1 MKHLNF
7 FLFFAALCL
16 AAGCS
21 GLGLPDVNI
30 SDMKLTPITAQD
42 AQKQVQPV
50 LDRFLHR
57 GVLVSSEF
65 LPENTKIYCKY
76 AGETEPRQVGTAK
89 VETWVFAVRPN
100 AQVNGRQE
108 WLYLFVNALNGDV
121 NGKILEGELQ
131 GMTWQELYK
140 KDEKADNYTLWLA
153 ETKGRPVD
161 SDWRGAVAAWKPE
174 EARGDHAWIR
184 RIDNQTEL
192 QTLYAGDCET
202 PVDWSKK
209 TLLLVAG
216 MENYQNEPFDLTV
229 SADGSTGS
237 YTVSVCRIQSILTAQ
252 LFWTRAILVDKLP
265 ADAVITVETQY
276 LG

>member
-1 MKHLNF
+1 MKHLSFSF
-7 FLFFAALCL
+7 FIAALCL
-16 AAGCS
+16 VAGCS

-30 SDMKLTPITAQD
+30 SDLKLTPITAQE

-65 LPENTKIYCKY
+65 LPENTKIYCKH
-76 AGETEPRQVGTAK
+76 AGETEPRQVGTAN
-89 VETWVFAVRPN
+89 VATWVFAVRPN

-121 NGKILEGELQ
+121 NGRILAGELQ
-131 GMTWQELYK
+131 GLTWQELYK

-153 ETKGRPVD
+153 ETIGRPVD
-161 SDWRGAVAAWKPE
+161 SDWRGAVAEWKPE

-184 RIDNQTEL
+184 RIDDQTEL
-192 QTLYAGDCET
+192 QALYAGDRDVS
-202 PVDWSKK
+202 VDWSKK

-216 MENYQNEPFDLTV
+216 KENNQNEPFDLTV
-229 SADGSTGS
+229 SADGSAGS
-237 YTVSVCRIQSILTAQ
+237 CTVSVCRIRSILTAQ

-265 ADAVITVETQY
+265 ADAVITVETQF

>member
-1 MKHLNF
+1 MRHLNF
-7 FLFFAALCL
+7 SFFIAAFCL
-16 AAGCS
+16 VAGCS

-30 SDMKLTPITAQD
+30 SDMKLTPITAQE

-65 LPENTKIYCKY
+65 LPENTKIYCKH
-76 AGETEPRQVGTAK
+76 AGETEPRQVGTAN
-89 VETWVFAVRPN
+89 VATWVFAVRPN

-121 NGKILEGELQ
+121 NGRILAGELQ
-131 GMTWQELYK
+131 GLTWQELYK

-153 ETKGRPVD
+153 ETKDRPVD
-161 SDWRGAVAAWKPE
+161 SDWRGAVAEWKPE

-192 QTLYAGDCET
+192 QALYSGDRDVS
-202 PVDWSKK
+202 VDWSKK

-216 MENYQNEPFDLTV
+216 KENNQNEPFDLTV
-229 SADGSTGS
+229 SADGSAGS
-237 YTVSVCRIQSILTAQ
+237 CTVSVCRIRSILTAQ

-265 ADAVITVETQY
+265 ADAVITVETSF
-276 LG
+276 L